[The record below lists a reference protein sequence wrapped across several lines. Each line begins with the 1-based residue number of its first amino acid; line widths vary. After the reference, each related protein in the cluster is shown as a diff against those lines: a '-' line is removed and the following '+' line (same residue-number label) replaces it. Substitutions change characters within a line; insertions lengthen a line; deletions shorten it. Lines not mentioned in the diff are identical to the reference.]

1 MGRISGRGNS
11 EENATVVTRLI
22 PAMNFSCNV
31 TIVSWIISA
40 NRNRQT
46 GTLMPKI
53 QIWRENGSLPDVY
66 HKVNSAIAVNESV
79 CFDDQSTPLFRNR
92 VFLCILKDTARV
104 SVQPGDIL
112 GLEIPP
118 TNDDVFDIHF
128 TNEGPVNYV
137 FQQQLSYT
145 VNLSNNDSEDR
156 EQPLISLQVSTG
168 NFLHWW
174 CIGFGL

>member
-1 MGRISGRGNS
+1 MD
-11 EENATVVTRLI
+11 E
-22 PAMNFSCNV
+22 
-31 TIVSWIISA
+31 SA
-40 NRNRQT
+40 
-46 GTLMPKI
+46 
-53 QIWRENGSLPDVY
+53 
-66 HKVNSAIAVNESV
+66 
-79 CFDDQSTPLFRNR
+79 CFDDQFTPLFHRR
-92 VFLCILKDTARV
+92 VFLCILNDNARV

-118 TNDDVFDIHF
+118 ASDDVFDIHF

-145 VNLSNNDSEDR
+145 VDLSNNDSEDR